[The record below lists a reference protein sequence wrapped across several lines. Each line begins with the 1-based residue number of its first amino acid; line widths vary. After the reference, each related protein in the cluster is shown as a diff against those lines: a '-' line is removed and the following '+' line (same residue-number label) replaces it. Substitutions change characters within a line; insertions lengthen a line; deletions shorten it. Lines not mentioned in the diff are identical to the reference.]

1 MLTTKV
7 LGRAESCKGTAVR
20 SAPRRVWNRL
30 SFLFSKAIQGFAD
43 DRCLQLAAAIAY
55 RFIFSIFPLAIFL
68 VSILG
73 VFLRDSTRRENLV
86 DAILDVIPLSGEG
99 PNQLERVLAN
109 VPTPW
114 SVVGLVSIAVTLW
127 SASGLMGALRVG
139 LNVVWDVHRDRPWVR
154 SKLVDFVL
162 VLGAGI
168 FILASVLLTG
178 LVQIV
183 DRLLADAQTTLGA
196 LGGLAEAGS
205 FVFGILVPT
214 VLSFVTFA
222 ILYRFVPAASPRFR
236 DVWFGALFA
245 AVGFEL
251 LKNGFAFYV
260 RSFGNYDAIYGSLG
274 TIVAFLY
281 LIYLSS
287 NVFLFGAELSALW
300 KGSAATRRPVEPP
313 DPTPIGARALGA
325 LKNLVV
331 LEREPD
337 PLARARRDSDT
348 AASQAALTVAGP
360 FVFESVETPFG
371 TSERMLGGPA
381 VHVTLAAAFFTE
393 VHVLSVVGD
402 DVGDQQLEVLR
413 TAGVETNDIERA
425 HEGRTASWSGRYGF
439 DLDVAETLASDPG
452 VPGSS
457 GPVASAAAAKAPLLF
472 LGPMHPDLQREAR
485 ATSSSPRF
493 VGLSSASSWIASARD
508 SLIEAIRDVDLVI
521 LNDAEVRMLTG
532 ESSPVEAAARIR
544 EWGPRAVV
552 ITEGSHGAALFTEFG
567 ITVVAGYAPGDVVDP
582 TGASGSFAGGFL
594 GYLAARDGDVT
605 EDTLRRATVYGSV
618 LASFAVEGF
627 GSERITRLMPTEI
640 DKRFEV
646 VRRTVRVEPFRST
659 TG

>member
-1 MLTTKV
+1 M
-7 LGRAESCKGTAVR
+7 R

-245 AVGFEL
+245 AICFEL

-287 NVFLFGAELSALW
+287 NVFLFGAELSAHW

-313 DPTPIGARALGA
+313 DPTPIGKRALGA

-337 PLARARRDSDT
+337 PLARARRGDSDT
-348 AASQAALTVAGP
+348 TASPTALAVAGP

-371 TSERMLGGPA
+371 TCERMLGGPA

-393 VHVLSVVGD
+393 VHVRSVVGE
-402 DVGDQQLEVLR
+402 DVGDEQLEVLR
-413 TAGVETNDIERA
+413 GAGVETNDIEHA
-425 HEGRTASWSGRYGF
+425 HDVRTASWSGRYGF
-439 DLDVAETLASDPG
+439 DLEVAETLATDPG
-452 VPGSS
+452 APGIS

-472 LGPMHPDLQREAR
+472 LGAMHPDLQREAR
-485 ATSSSPRF
+485 ATSTSPRF
-493 VGLSSASSWIASARD
+493 VGLSSASSWITNARD
-508 SLIEAIRDVDLVI
+508 SLVEAIRDVDVVI
-521 LNDAEVRMLTG
+521 LNDTEVRMLTG
-532 ESSPVEAAARIR
+532 ESSPAEAAARIR

-552 ITEGSHGAALFTEFG
+552 VSEGSRGATLFTEFG
-567 ITVVAGYAPGDVVDP
+567 ITVVSGYTPGEVVDP
-582 TGASGSFAGGFL
+582 TGATGSFAGGFL
-594 GYLAARDGDVT
+594 GYLASRDGDVT

-618 LASFAVEGF
+618 LASFNVEGF
-627 GSERITRLMPTEI
+627 GSERVTRLTPTEI
-640 DKRFEV
+640 DERFEV
-646 VRRTVRVEPFRST
+646 VRRTVRVEPFLST
-659 TG
+659 G